1 MREWTNAWRQKK
13 ISQLTLSKS
22 HSFLLYVRVRLL
34 NNHSPH
40 KWCYSRSVDF
50 SAYSTRLAVVN
61 SLHFPVFVDG
71 CFIDVND
78 DDSIK
83 KKHWTKWNKDS
94 MMNDPSAVKSRNT
107 VSGMLDMDLLV
118 WHCRSNLFHNLINLL
133 NDTYWLYWHWFSLSN
148 EENFHSNKVHQAWVY
163 LVLLVVFCISK
174 V

>member
-1 MREWTNAWRQKK
+1 MSE
-13 ISQLTLSKS
+13 SG
-22 HSFLLYVRVRLL
+22 
-34 NNHSPH
+34 
-40 KWCYSRSVDF
+40 YSII
-50 SAYSTRLAVVN
+50 TRLTNDVIVVVSTSGIFN
-61 SLHFPVFVDG
+61 SAGCSEFIALSSFFG